1 MPYYVSK
8 LNLINIRSYDNVEI
22 DFSRSINLL
31 VGNNN
36 SGKSTVI
43 KALYKLQSSHSLGI
57 EDIRKTADY
66 GRILIDLEDITTKEG
81 ITFEPHN
88 KENPVK
94 FPATDKVK
102 VVFGVYDN
110 LKETKRGQD
119 SLFFDLNNSFQ
130 SDDTG
135 KTKISDSENK
145 EFLFLISA
153 VYLILKHTIILFTLF
168 SLKEKQVNIVINL
181 GKERLIQ

>member
-57 EDIRKTADY
+57 EDIRKTANY

-110 LKETKRGQD
+110 LKETKRGRIR
-119 SLFFDLNNSFQ
+119 FFLTLIIRFKVMIRGKQKLVILKIRNSF
-130 SDDTG
+130 S
-135 KTKISDSENK
+135 
-145 EFLFLISA
+145 
-153 VYLILKHTIILFTLF
+153 
-168 SLKEKQVNIVINL
+168 
-181 GKERLIQ
+181 